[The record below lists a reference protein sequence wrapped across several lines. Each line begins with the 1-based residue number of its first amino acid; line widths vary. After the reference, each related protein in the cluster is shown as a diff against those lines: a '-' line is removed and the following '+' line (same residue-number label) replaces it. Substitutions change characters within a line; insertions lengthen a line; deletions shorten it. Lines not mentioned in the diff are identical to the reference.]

1 MKVVQCMRVFT
12 CSVWMDACDI
22 THPGDAVASFHAER
36 LGGNYMVELYVLFVI
51 FTCQICN
58 T

>member
-1 MKVVQCMRVFT
+1 MRVFT

-36 LGGNYMVELYVLFVI
+36 LGGNYMVELYLSYLHVKCVI
-51 FTCQICN
+51 HNFLN
-58 T
+58 M